1 MKQLPVD
8 LIKALD
14 AIREGIYVLD
24 QNLNTLYVNKAYE
37 KITGLSY
44 SLLSTKTAYDIH
56 SEGLTSN
63 AVSPL
68 VLEKRAPVSLI
79 QTFSTGKTALLT
91 GTPVFDENRKLVNVV
106 ITVSDVTEQNNLYEK
121 LIRQK
126 VLTET
131 TEDDIKKIAASLI
144 VYKSPLME
152 KIVSFSTR
160 LAKTDSPVLITGETG
175 VGKELIA
182 KLIFQTSLRSKN
194 PFVVINCAAIPAN
207 LAESELFGYVDG
219 AFTGAKK
226 GGYAGIFERAHTGTV
241 FLDEIGELPLELQS
255 KLLRTLQEYT
265 VARIGGNKSIKV
277 DFRVIAATNR
287 NLTEMVSQGTFRS
300 DLYYR
305 LNVIN
310 VNIPPLRMRNEDILP
325 LIELKMKKLNARYSI
340 NKSFSSLALEYLQQ
354 YPWPGNVRE
363 LHNTIE
369 RIFLCTEENTLTVAD
384 IINFSHSP
392 SLGTDPLNIH
402 ASTKKQSCF
411 TPKTPSVA
419 LNSNQSQVLAAEDTK
434 QGSLKLKVV
443 EYEKTLIFESFSK
456 SKSMKEAAKI
466 LDIDPSTLTRKCQQ
480 YGIKPD
486 F

>member
-37 KITGLSY
+37 KITGLTY

-91 GTPVFDENRKLVNVV
+91 GTPVFDENRELVNVV

-131 TEDDIKKIAASLI
+131 TEDDIKKIAESLI

-241 FLDEIGELPLELQS
+241 FLDEIGELPLALQS

-287 NLTEMVSQGTFRS
+287 NLTEMVNQGTFRS

-325 LIELKMKKLNARYSI
+325 LIELKMKKLNARYSLKKI
-340 NKSFSSLALEYLQQ
+340 FSSLALEYLQQ
-354 YPWPGNVRE
+354 YEWPGNVRE

-369 RIFLCTEENTLTVAD
+369 RIFHCTEGNTLTIAD
-384 IINFSHSP
+384 IINFAPSH
-392 SLGTDPLNIH
+392 SLGTDSLNIQPPVKNQTCLAPRIPSLDL
-402 ASTKKQSCF
+402 ASNTPQTLASEDAKQI
-411 TPKTPSVA
+411 
-419 LNSNQSQVLAAEDTK
+419 
-434 QGSLKLKVV
+434 SLKSKIV
-443 EYEKTLIFESFSK
+443 EYEKMLIIESFSK
-456 SKSMKEAAKI
+456 TKSMKDAAKI